1 MIVIA
6 TRDTNRYL
14 TLAHMGHVVKHVIL
28 MILIAVQSSI
38 HVVLTMEVA
47 KVTVI
52 VTMTWCV
59 GKTIVMLET
68 VVNVN
73 VHQNIHANR
82 EKVTVLLI

>member
-1 MIVIA
+1 
-6 TRDTNRYL
+6 
-14 TLAHMGHVVKHVIL
+14 
-28 MILIAVQSSI
+28 
-38 HVVLTMEVA
+38 
-47 KVTVI
+47 
-52 VTMTWCV
+52 MTWCV